1 MGIVRTQRKA
11 VVCKGQVPLDSF
23 QTMSCVHAGISHG
36 HARFASKRLG
46 TGRIRTRL
54 RKTFVFGFWKRTLCH
69 TGPLNDN
76 KTYSKYDSIK
86 NYDGIRAIRNAE
98 MVTDSYS
105 AAHVVD
111 VLRRHGHNY
120 WSNSQ
125 HHHWEDGAGLSACST
140 IHVGGQQTYLNIEAK
155 RPRR

>member
-23 QTMSCVHAGISHG
+23 QTMSCLRAGISHG

-120 WSNSQ
+120 WSNKQPTSSLGRWSRSLCLFY
-125 HHHWEDGAGLSACST
+125 H
-140 IHVGGQQTYLNIEAK
+140 
-155 RPRR
+155 PRRRTTNVSQY